1 MEKIMSQ
8 PIGATWNSASAV
20 REMTKPSV
28 ISNRGEIIEPATL
41 HKEKRFSDIFPV
53 DDTGDVTS
61 DKSDTKKKKKSGKH
75 KDNKERVF
83 EKKRKGGRRITAADG
98 TSLSNM

>member
-1 MEKIMSQ
+1 
-8 PIGATWNSASAV
+8 
-20 REMTKPSV
+20 MTKPAV
-28 ISNRGEIIEPATL
+28 MSNRGEIIEPATL
-41 HKEKRFSDIFPV
+41 HKEARFSDIFPV
-53 DDTGDVTS
+53 DDTTGDAAG
-61 DKSDTKKKKKSGKH
+61 DKNETKKKKKSGKH